1 MTYGKLDALDLFK
14 ESDSESP
21 RSALMGA
28 NTLLGKKVNNTQDEY
43 LGDIKEIMFDLR
55 SGLIAYAVLAN
66 GGILN
71 APEKLI
77 AVPWN
82 SLKFNAAARHFILNI
97 DKKRFDNA
105 PRFESS
111 NWPNMTDR
119 VWIDTIQ
126 NHYYSHTYE

>member
-14 ESDSESP
+14 ESDKESP

-28 NTLLGKKVNNTQDEY
+28 NTLLGKKVSNAQDEY
-43 LGDIKEIMFDLR
+43 LGDIKEIMFDLC

-66 GGILN
+66 GGVLN
-71 APEKLI
+71 SPEKLI

-82 SLKFNAAARHFILNI
+82 SLKFNEKATHFVLNI

-105 PRFESS
+105 PRFEST

-119 VWIDTIQ
+119 VWIDSIQ